1 MSVRKQIVDALV
13 ARFEAISGV
22 TTVDQWAVGSL
33 GVSDLPAIVVR
44 DADSSANSESMSETE
59 HVAEIN
65 IDVLA
70 EGDNAMDAV
79 DAIVENVLLKIGED
93 ETIGSLCEFCT
104 LGGVAK
110 SLEQQEDRIASAN
123 VVVSA
128 NYSTEL
134 WQF

>member
-79 DAIVENVLLKIGED
+79 DSIVENVLLKIGED
-93 ETIGSLCEFCT
+93 ETIGGLCEFCT

-110 SLEQQEDRIASAN
+110 NLEQQEDRIASAN

-134 WQF
+134 WKF